1 MHEKSYCALE
11 LSHTH
16 THTHTHICTRV
27 HTPLSY
33 RDCQCMKLLA
43 SDAPGTTLVENVLSK
58 AMPETPQETRGCL
71 HSSESSL
78 LFYYPSLP
86 YFMKLANLP

>member
-1 MHEKSYCALE
+1 MRN
-11 LSHTH
+11 HTVLWNCH

-43 SDAPGTTLVENVLSK
+43 SDAPGTTLVENVLSR
-58 AMPETPQETRGCL
+58 AMPETPRETRGCFTQL
-71 HSSESSL
+71 RKLPS
-78 LFYYPSLP
+78 FYYPSLP
-86 YFMKLANLP
+86 YFMRLANLP